1 MEKKQSYVDQ
11 LRESYAHTRSLVCM
25 GLDPIVEYL
34 PVRTDSVRADLNTF
48 FRTIFKEMNLLGVY
62 PGAFKPNIGYYSA
75 LDRPLEED
83 FTGSLALADLIEMLE
98 NFFPGVPVILDS
110 KRGDIARSS
119 LNYAIEAF
127 DGWQADAVT
136 VSPYMG
142 TDSVSPFMVEGKGIY
157 ILNRT
162 SNPGGKDLQNL
173 ISGDEDLYLKV
184 ADTIIGWS
192 RIHEGIGAVVGATS
206 PDELEMVAA
215 RYASSGSPVPL
226 LIPGVGS
233 QGGSASE
240 VVTRLKKAGYELPL
254 ARINS
259 SSGITHPWKG
269 GDIPEDWAD
278 VVLENLR
285 KLNDEIEEALA

>member
-1 MEKKQSYVDQ
+1 MSEQRSYLDQ
-11 LRESYAHTRSLVCM
+11 LKDSYAHTGSLVCM
-25 GLDPIVEYL
+25 GLDPIVEFL
-34 PVRTDSVRADLNTF
+34 PVQSDSVRADLNTF
-48 FRTIFKEMNLLGVY
+48 YRTIFKEMNLLGVY

-83 FTGSLALADLIEMLE
+83 FTGSLALADLLEMLQ
-98 NFFPGVPVILDS
+98 NFFPGIPVIMDS

-119 LNYAIEAF
+119 QNYAVEAF
-127 DGWQADAVT
+127 DSWNADAIT

-142 TDSVSPFMVEGKGIY
+142 TDSVSPFMVAEKGIY
-157 ILNRT
+157 VLNRT

-173 ISGDEDLYLKV
+173 QVDGEDLYLKV
-184 ADTIIGWS
+184 ADVIIEWS
-192 RIHEGIGAVVGATS
+192 RQHAGVGAVVGATS
-206 PDELEMVAA
+206 PAELEAVAK
-215 RYASSGSPVPL
+215 RYADSGAQIPL

-240 VVTRLKKAGYELPL
+240 VVSRLKSSGYDLAL

-269 GDIPEDWAD
+269 NPIPEDWED
-278 VVLENLR
+278 VVVGNLR
-285 KLNDEIEEALA
+285 TLNEEIEKALV